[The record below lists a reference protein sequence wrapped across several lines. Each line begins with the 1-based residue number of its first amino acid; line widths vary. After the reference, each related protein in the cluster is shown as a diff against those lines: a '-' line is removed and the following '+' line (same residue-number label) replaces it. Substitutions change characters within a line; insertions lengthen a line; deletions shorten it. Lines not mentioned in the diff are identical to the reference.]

1 MSELFTEQQ
10 NKIFNTLYKLDVND
24 NVEKKKTGSTYLSYL
39 SWAWAWAEVKK
50 KFPQA
55 QYSIQKFENNL
66 PYVFDPNTGYMVF
79 TTVTIDDMTYE
90 MWLPVMD
97 GANKAMKHEPYTY
110 KVIKWENGKRN
121 GFIDKEVEA
130 ASMFDIN
137 KTIMRCLVKNLA
149 MFGLGL
155 YIYAGEDLP
164 ESPKITSEQAQEVR
178 DIFKQIADLSK
189 RSEQTIE
196 NQMLARFRYD
206 GRLEDI
212 GESFFINLKEFATN
226 GLNKMIEK
234 QKTESQQEPQ
244 NEQPE
249 QSNEVN
255 WGQK

>member
-110 KVIKWENGKRN
+110 KVIKWENGERN
-121 GFIDKEVEA
+121 GFTDKEVEA

-164 ESPKITSEQAQEVR
+164 ESPKAPLINGKQLAELREHARAISE
-178 DIFKQIADLSK
+178 IAGREPGVYLAKLAETAKLNSIDELFAEHFESAK
-189 RSEQTIE
+189 
-196 NQMLARFRYD
+196 NQL
-206 GRLEDI
+206 I
-212 GESFFINLKEFATN
+212 KWKEHYAKAAET
-226 GLNKMIEK
+226 KKEEK
-234 QKTESQQEPQ
+234 QESI
-244 NEQPE
+244 
-249 QSNEVN
+249 N
-255 WGQK
+255 WGNKE